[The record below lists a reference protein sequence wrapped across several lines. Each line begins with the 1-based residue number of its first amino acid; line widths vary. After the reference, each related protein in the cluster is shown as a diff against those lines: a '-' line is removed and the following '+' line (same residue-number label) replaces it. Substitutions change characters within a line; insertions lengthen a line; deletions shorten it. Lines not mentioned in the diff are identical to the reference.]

1 MIGRRLA
8 ILGLA
13 MVALTALTGFQE
25 PNRYA
30 AGQVWE
36 YQTRP
41 GDEGS
46 LLKIQRIERAPG
58 RRDLVYH
65 ISVIGFR
72 LSNPDVLPVLHHSP
86 VSRATLDASVTRLS
100 SSTAEFPDPSEGIA
114 VWKRNNGGVYD
125 IPVARIIEAIE
136 RQTAGPQ
143 P

>member
-86 VSRATLDASVTRLS
+86 VSRETLDASVTRLS

-136 RQTAGPQ
+136 RQTAAG
-143 P
+143 

>member
-8 ILGLA
+8 VAGLA
-13 MVALTALTGFQE
+13 LAALTTLGGFQASS
-25 PNRYA
+25 RYA
-30 AGQVWE
+30 EGQVWE

-46 LLKIQRIERAPG
+46 LLKIQRIERVRG
-58 RRDLVYH
+58 RRDPVYH

-86 VSRATLDASVTRLS
+86 VSRETLDASVTRLS

-136 RQTAGPQ
+136 RQTATG
-143 P
+143 

>member
-8 ILGLA
+8 VLGLA
-13 MVALTALTGFQE
+13 TIALTALTGFQE

-30 AGQVWE
+30 VGQVWE

-136 RQTAGPQ
+136 RQTAAG
-143 P
+143 